1 MAKKKMSEAL
11 KKKLNS
17 LRRQG
22 KKAAKKEKVK
32 PYYFSGK
39 KRKRK
44 KASPAQLRALAKGRA
59 VMKRKRSG
67 HKSTKTITKK
77 RKAGG
82 AMATKKRAHKKS
94 AKRRASHK
102 DSQVI
107 IMNSRKRR
115 RKSSGRMHGKATGR
129 GSAGKNLIH
138 NGINTAA
145 GIGGALAAGFAA
157 NKIPVADPKIKAG
170 ILTAAGLLLTTFI
183 KNDMVKAVGLGMS
196 IMGGTALVRQF
207 APQLPLLGE
216 EKIQLTDQQV
226 RAIERELSGA
236 VTDYDSDMEGSPL
249 GDDDEMEGAV
259 TDFSGESPLG
269 YVVANQ

>member
-1 MAKKKMSEAL
+1 MKKKS
-11 KKKLNS
+11 
-17 LRRQG
+17 
-22 KKAAKKEKVK
+22 KAKNT
-32 PYYFSGK
+32 
-39 KRKRK
+39 RKR

-59 VMKRKRSG
+59 VMKRKRKG
-67 HKSTKTITKK
+67 KSKTITTK
-77 RKAGG
+77 RKGG
-82 AMATKKRAHKKS
+82 ATMATKKRAYKKS
-94 AKRRASHK
+94 AKRRTSHK

-107 IMNSRKRR
+107 IMNSKKR
-115 RKSSGRMHGKATGR
+115 RKSTGRRMHGRATGR
-129 GSAGKNLIH
+129 GSASKNLIH

-157 NKIPVADPKIKAG
+157 NKLPIANAKLKAG
-170 ILTAAGLLLTTFI
+170 ILTAAGLMLTTFI

-236 VTDYDSDMEGSPL
+236 VTDYDDGMEGNPL

-259 TDFSGESPLG
+259 TDFSGASPLG

>member
-1 MAKKKMSEAL
+1 MKKKS
-11 KKKLNS
+11 
-17 LRRQG
+17 
-22 KKAAKKEKVK
+22 KAKAT
-32 PYYFSGK
+32 
-39 KRKRK
+39 RKR

-59 VMKRKRSG
+59 AMKRKRLG

-77 RKAGG
+77 RKVGG
-82 AMATKKRAHKKS
+82 AMATKKRAHKRS

-115 RKSSGRMHGKATGR
+115 RKSTGRRMHGRATGR

-138 NGINTAA
+138 NGINTLS

-170 ILTAAGLLLTTFI
+170 ILTAAGLLLTTFV

-196 IMGGTALVRQF
+196 IMGGTALVRNF

-236 VTDYDSDMEGSPL
+236 VTDYDTDMEGSPL

-259 TDFSGESPLG
+259 TDFSGASPLG